1 MSKLNE
7 RVFTEP
13 RLKILDKWV
22 LSWESMEALADLV
35 ENNPQRPIDDWVDE
49 LKASEFLEWLS
60 KSNRDI
66 DSICDEVKQISER
79 WLQCRHE
86 R

>member
-22 LSWESMEALADLV
+22 LSWESMEILADVV
-35 ENNPQRPIDDWVDE
+35 ENNPQRPIDDWIDE
-49 LKASEFLEWLS
+49 LKASEFLEWVR

-66 DSICDEVKQISER
+66 DSICDEVVTITIYLDK
-79 WLQCRHE
+79 
-86 R
+86 

>member
-7 RVFTEP
+7 KVFTEP

-22 LSWESMEALADLV
+22 LSWESMEILADVV
-35 ENNPQRPIDDWVDE
+35 ENNPQRPIDDWIDE
-49 LKASEFLEWLS
+49 LKASEFLEWVR

-66 DSICDEVKQISER
+66 DSICDEVVTITIYLDK
-79 WLQCRHE
+79 
-86 R
+86 

>member
-7 RVFTEP
+7 RVFTEQ

-22 LSWESMEALADLV
+22 LSWESMEILADVV
-35 ENNPQRPIDDWVDE
+35 ENNPQRPIDDWIDE
-49 LKASEFLEWLS
+49 LKASEFLEWVR

-66 DSICDEVKQISER
+66 DSICDEVVTITIYLDK
-79 WLQCRHE
+79 
-86 R
+86 